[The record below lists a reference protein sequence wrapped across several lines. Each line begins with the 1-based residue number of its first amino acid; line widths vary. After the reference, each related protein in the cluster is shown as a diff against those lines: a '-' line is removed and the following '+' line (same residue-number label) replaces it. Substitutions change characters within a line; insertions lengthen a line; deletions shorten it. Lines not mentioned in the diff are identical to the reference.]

1 MVQPVSYDP
10 TFDPAPA
17 FPGMLA
23 DAGFTDKVSIA
34 AGTTHQFGTLVAA
47 DAATGRSVMPIG
59 TNVIQGIV
67 LHDHNISGR
76 FMPTVANASDRHV
89 QYDNMTVL
97 RRGRVWAR
105 ASGACTKDA
114 VAKYDPA
121 TGLFANAGSA
131 TLKNAKFLSANMTVV
146 GIDPTDATSIM
157 VLVELHDPGIDDI
170 GAS

>member
-1 MVQPVSYDP
+1 
-10 TFDPAPA
+10 
-17 FPGMLA
+17 MLA

-34 AGTTHQFGTLVAA
+34 AGTEHQFGTLVAA
-47 DAATGRSVMPIG
+47 DAATGKSVMPIG
-59 TNVIQGIV
+59 TNVIQGIA

-76 FMPTVANASDRHV
+76 YLPGVANATDRYV
-89 QYDNMTVL
+89 QYDPMTVL

-121 TGLFANAGSA
+121 TGIFANAGSA
-131 TLKNAKFLSANMTVV
+131 TLKNAKFLTANLTVI
-146 GIDPTDATSIM
+146 GITPTDATSIIVM
-157 VLVELHDPGIDDI
+157 VELHDPGIDDI